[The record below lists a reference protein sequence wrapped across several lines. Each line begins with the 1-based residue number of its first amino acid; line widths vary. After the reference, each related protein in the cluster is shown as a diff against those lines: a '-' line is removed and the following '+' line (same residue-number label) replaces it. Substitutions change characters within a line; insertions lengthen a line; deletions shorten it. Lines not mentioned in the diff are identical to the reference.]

1 MTTPAPP
8 PPPPVPPAPP
18 SPPAPPEGSRSK
30 LVYGLIAALALIV
43 PAGVG
48 IGVGASILES
58 APAAEVQATGDTTE
72 TPTPEPSTPAPVV
85 QPVDFSSPSGN
96 IRCHIDAEAAYCHQG
111 GFVYTE
117 PADDCSAEGVAVGV
131 TPDGAFWPCLSARP
145 ALQPSV
151 EYDVPVVNGE
161 FTCVINFT
169 TGARCINA
177 AGEGFTMEYT
187 AGITT
192 F

>member
-1 MTTPAPP
+1 MSTPAPP
-8 PPPPVPPAPP
+8 APPVPPAH
-18 SPPAPPEGSRSK
+18 PANSRSK
-30 LVYGLIAALALIV
+30 LFYGVIAALALLV

-48 IGVGASILES
+48 IGVGASILS
-58 APAAEVQATGDTTE
+58 APAAGVQSSAEATE

-85 QPVDFSSPSGN
+85 QPIDFSSPSSN
-96 IRCHIDAEAAYCHQG
+96 IRCHMDGESAYCHQG
-111 GFVYTE
+111 GFVYAE
-117 PADDCSAEGVAVGV
+117 PPDDCSAEGVAVGV
-131 TPDGAFWPCLSARP
+131 TSDGAYWPCLGARP

-161 FTCVINFT
+161 FTCLINYT
-169 TGARCINA
+169 TGVRCTNA